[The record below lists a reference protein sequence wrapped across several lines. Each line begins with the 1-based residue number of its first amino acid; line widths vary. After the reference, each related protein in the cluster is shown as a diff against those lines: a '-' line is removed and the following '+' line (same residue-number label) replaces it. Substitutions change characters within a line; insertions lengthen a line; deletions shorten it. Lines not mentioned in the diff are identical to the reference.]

1 MLPRDHRLRG
11 DQQFKKLARY
21 GRSFFG
27 SAVHLKMVQ
36 SGQQQTRFAFVVST
50 KISKRAVVRNT
61 IRRRMREIIRK
72 ELPQLKSGFD
82 VLLIA
87 RPKAATLEYW
97 ELQGQIVELLNKARL
112 FSS

>member
-1 MLPRDHRLRG
+1 
-11 DQQFKKLARY
+11 
-21 GRSFFG
+21 
-27 SAVHLKMVQ
+27 
-36 SGQQQTRFAFVVST
+36 VVST